1 MDQPGRP
8 PANAANEPPEHPGTD
23 AGTPNAPARRRWL
36 KPLIVFLLIAIPAGY
51 LYISAMQSRG
61 GGESKKEQAAATG
74 LEEGWPT
81 RLQRRLYEVS
91 VPPYAEHVASYET
104 NAWKASSLFLQFTT
118 TREKFDEWLDD
129 YAGSDAELKDGE
141 VTIDEDEAAVVGWK
155 FADGHHWAGTVH
167 EQERPKPN
175 LEITANLDNPDFP
188 QVYVVSTTT
197 P

>member
-1 MDQPGRP
+1 MEQPGR
-8 PANAANEPPEHPGTD
+8 AAAPEPPENKGDTT
-23 AGTPNAPARRRWL
+23 ATGGGARRHRWL
-36 KPLIVFLLIAIPAGY
+36 KPVIIFLLIAIPAGY

-91 VPPYAEHVASYET
+91 VPPYAENVAHFEV
-104 NAWKASSLFLQFTT
+104 NAWKASSLYLQFTT
-118 TREKFDEWLDD
+118 TRERFDKWLHD
-129 YAGSDAELKDGE
+129 YAGPDAELKDGE
-141 VTIDEDEAAVVGWK
+141 VTIDEDEASRVGWT
-155 FADGHHWAGTVH
+155 FGDGHRWAGTVH
-167 EQERPKPN
+167 EQDRPKPS

-188 QVYVVSTTT
+188 QVYVISTTT